1 MNKETIIYLFGVDFK
16 TSDQVFSNY
25 KITNLS
31 CTPTFLSMLLMNL
44 KNEYSSVTKI
54 TTGGEKMKNSL
65 IGSFKKT
72 FPFAEYINIYA
83 STEAGSLLYS
93 TTEYFSIPEKYIS
106 QLKIEDGTL
115 RVHKSLLNEVEKTN
129 NDWYDTNDL
138 VEYVDDKQFKFVSR
152 SNGYLNTG
160 GFRVSPSQVEEKIM
174 WIEGVKDV
182 HVYGKSNSLLG
193 NIICADI
200 IGNNITPKVIKT
212 ELIKQSTEKQ
222 MIPQVIRI
230 VNFLNTFQMVRKNY
244 DMKNILLTGDS
255 KGLGKN
261 IKRKLLHS
269 SYNVIG
275 LSRNDSD
282 IKYDLSNVDG
292 IRDLYLNIIKERG
305 PIHGYINNAAFA
317 YDDIITNLNSDKL
330 MEMYKV
336 NVFSPMMLT
345 KYVIRDMIL
354 NRTYGSIVHI
364 SSISAHTG
372 YKGLAMYA
380 STKGSLE
387 SYSKKKSREWGKMG
401 IRSNIV
407 CPGFMDTN
415 MSSSLNDEQ
424 RNKIFKRNSRQKELT
439 TEEVSSTVKFLISDD
454 SSGITGQI
462 IHVDNGTI

>member
-1 MNKETIIYLFGVDFK
+1 
-16 TSDQVFSNY
+16 
-25 KITNLS
+25 
-31 CTPTFLSMLLMNL
+31 
-44 KNEYSSVTKI
+44 
-54 TTGGEKMKNSL
+54 
-65 IGSFKKT
+65 
-72 FPFAEYINIYA
+72 
-83 STEAGSLLYS
+83 
-93 TTEYFSIPEKYIS
+93 
-106 QLKIEDGTL
+106 
-115 RVHKSLLNEVEKTN
+115 
-129 NDWYDTNDL
+129 
-138 VEYVDDKQFKFVSR
+138 
-152 SNGYLNTG
+152 
-160 GFRVSPSQVEEKIM
+160 
-174 WIEGVKDV
+174 
-182 HVYGKSNSLLG
+182 
-193 NIICADI
+193 
-200 IGNNITPKVIKT
+200 
-212 ELIKQSTEKQ
+212 
-222 MIPQVIRI
+222 
-230 VNFLNTFQMVRKNY
+230 
-244 DMKNILLTGDS
+244 MKNILLTGDS

-387 SYSKKKSREWGKMG
+387 AFSKNTSREWGKMG

>member
-1 MNKETIIYLFGVDFK
+1 
-16 TSDQVFSNY
+16 
-25 KITNLS
+25 
-31 CTPTFLSMLLMNL
+31 
-44 KNEYSSVTKI
+44 
-54 TTGGEKMKNSL
+54 
-65 IGSFKKT
+65 
-72 FPFAEYINIYA
+72 
-83 STEAGSLLYS
+83 
-93 TTEYFSIPEKYIS
+93 
-106 QLKIEDGTL
+106 
-115 RVHKSLLNEVEKTN
+115 
-129 NDWYDTNDL
+129 
-138 VEYVDDKQFKFVSR
+138 
-152 SNGYLNTG
+152 
-160 GFRVSPSQVEEKIM
+160 
-174 WIEGVKDV
+174 
-182 HVYGKSNSLLG
+182 
-193 NIICADI
+193 
-200 IGNNITPKVIKT
+200 
-212 ELIKQSTEKQ
+212 
-222 MIPQVIRI
+222 
-230 VNFLNTFQMVRKNY
+230 
-244 DMKNILLTGDS
+244 MKNILLTGDS

-275 LSRNDSD
+275 LSRNSSD

-292 IRDLYLNIIKERG
+292 IRDLYLNVIKERG

-364 SSISAHTG
+364 SSISVHTG

-387 SYSKKKSREWGKMG
+387 AFSRNTSREWGRMG

>member
-1 MNKETIIYLFGVDFK
+1 
-16 TSDQVFSNY
+16 
-25 KITNLS
+25 
-31 CTPTFLSMLLMNL
+31 
-44 KNEYSSVTKI
+44 
-54 TTGGEKMKNSL
+54 
-65 IGSFKKT
+65 
-72 FPFAEYINIYA
+72 
-83 STEAGSLLYS
+83 
-93 TTEYFSIPEKYIS
+93 
-106 QLKIEDGTL
+106 
-115 RVHKSLLNEVEKTN
+115 
-129 NDWYDTNDL
+129 
-138 VEYVDDKQFKFVSR
+138 
-152 SNGYLNTG
+152 
-160 GFRVSPSQVEEKIM
+160 
-174 WIEGVKDV
+174 
-182 HVYGKSNSLLG
+182 
-193 NIICADI
+193 
-200 IGNNITPKVIKT
+200 
-212 ELIKQSTEKQ
+212 
-222 MIPQVIRI
+222 
-230 VNFLNTFQMVRKNY
+230 
-244 DMKNILLTGDS
+244 MKNILLTGDS

-275 LSRNDSD
+275 LSRNGSD

-364 SSISAHTG
+364 SSISVHTG

-387 SYSKKKSREWGKMG
+387 AFSKNTSREWGKMG